1 MKVVRKALNLTLKES
16 CDRVAERGV
25 SISEG
30 GLSNIEN
37 GNKQASDRIL
47 TAWAEAHGINPLD
60 VWHGPLRDSVQPGIP
75 AKRKSDAA

>member
-1 MKVVRKALNLTLKES
+1 MKVVRKTLGLTLKES
-16 CDRVAERGV
+16 ADRIAERGV

-37 GNKQASDRIL
+37 GNKQASDRFL

-60 VWHGPLRDSVQPGIP
+60 VWHGPLREPVAPGKP
-75 AKRKSDAA
+75 GRAA